1 MWKDFKY
8 VFSAG
13 WGHSSSCG
21 SWRTVMIAGLTMLE
35 TALGHSLCIGLFK
48 VLGSNVNTSFLL
60 PESLTNCT
68 QVKGDF
74 AQINHCLVS
83 GSLYV
88 FILGKSCW
96 LQLHLF
102 HGSIKVMLF
111 ENHTFFPPFFQLCGY
126 LWPSC
131 PPSCWTVR
139 SEMCLWERGTT
150 LAGPFGAL
158 ALLQKLLLTSR
169 NGFSSVTQ
177 IML

>member
-1 MWKDFKY
+1 
-8 VFSAG
+8 
-13 WGHSSSCG
+13 
-21 SWRTVMIAGLTMLE
+21 MIAGLTMLE

-74 AQINHCLVS
+74 AQINHRLVS

-111 ENHTFFPPFFQLCGY
+111 ENHTFFSSILSAVWVFMTLLPTLMLNSEKRNVPLGTRDY
-126 LWPSC
+126 IG
-131 PPSCWTVR
+131 WTIWGLGFATEAIADQQKWVFKR
-139 SEMCLWERGTT
+139 DPDNAVSEDN
-150 LAGPFGAL
+150 P
-158 ALLQKLLLTSR
+158 KLY
-169 NGFSSVTQ
+169 
-177 IML
+177 